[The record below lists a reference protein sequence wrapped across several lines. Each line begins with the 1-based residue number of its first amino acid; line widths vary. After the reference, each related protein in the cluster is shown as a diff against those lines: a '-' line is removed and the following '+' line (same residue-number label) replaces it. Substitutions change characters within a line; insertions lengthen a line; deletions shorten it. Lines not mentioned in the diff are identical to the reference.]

1 MEFNNYHW
9 HDSTIKSIYIDRN
22 NPGII
27 DTISFDIKWTN
38 GKMTKLTFIDVY
50 WASFNLNCGIIAQE
64 SILTAKALEKND
76 QDLITLYE
84 KWKGLRDDI
93 DLTPYFIEL
102 NSTGGTIKIIAKDFK
117 FTKL

>member
-1 MEFNNYHW
+1 MKFNNRQW
-9 HDSTIKSIYIDRN
+9 HDSIIKSIYIDRN

-27 DTISFDIKWTN
+27 DTVSFDIKWTN

-50 WASFNLNCGIIAQE
+50 WASFNLNFGIIAQE

-76 QDLITLYE
+76 QDLINFYK
-84 KWKGLRDDI
+84 KWKGKRDGI
-93 DLTPYFIEL
+93 DLTSYLIEL
-102 NSTGGTIKIIAKDFK
+102 NSTGSTIKIIAKDFK